1 MRIDE
6 RPFLVDV
13 DGDRMLAI
21 ATIRASPAPIGV
33 AIVVGGP
40 QYRVGSHRQFVHLAR
55 TLAAAGV
62 PCLRFDYR
70 GMGDSEGP
78 FVGFTGVSKD
88 MRAALDGFFGAVPDL
103 ERVVLW
109 GLCDGAT
116 AAAFYAGS
124 DERVAGLALFNP
136 WVRTTS
142 GAARATLTHYYA
154 RRIVDPAFW
163 RKLLAGR
170 VRWGSAARD
179 LSASW
184 SEARNGKAASPSG
197 AADEAPLPARFARAI
212 ARFEGPVL
220 IGLSGNDL
228 VAGEFQ
234 QAAQRHPELSRA
246 MGTPRVSMAAFP
258 GIDHTFS
265 RAAWRASIAR
275 ATLEWLGER
284 FPGQI
289 RAAAE
294 PANTLMEVK

>member
-13 DGDRMLAI
+13 EGDRMLAI
-21 ATIRASPAPIGV
+21 VTIPAAPARIGV

-55 TLAAAGV
+55 ALAAAGV

-88 MRAALDGFFGAVPDL
+88 IRAALDGFFGAIPGL
-103 ERVVLW
+103 EQVVLW

-124 DERVAGLALFNP
+124 DERVAGLTLFNP

-142 GAARATLTHYYA
+142 GAARTALTHYYA

-163 RKLLAGR
+163 RKLAGGR
-170 VRWGSAARD
+170 VRWGNAARD
-179 LSASW
+179 LKARW
-184 SEARNGKAASPSG
+184 TEARASESVSSSG
-197 AADEAPLPARFARAI
+197 THDAAPLPARFADAI
-212 ARFEGPVL
+212 GRFAGPVL
-220 IGLSGNDL
+220 LGMSGNDL
-228 VAGEFQ
+228 VAREFQ
-234 QAAQRHPELSRA
+234 QAAHVQPELSRA
-246 MGTPRVSMAAFP
+246 VETPRVRTVEFP

-265 RAAWRASIAR
+265 RAAWRASVTR
-275 ATLEWLGER
+275 STLEWLRGR
-284 FPGQI
+284 FPGQLE
-289 RAAAE
+289 AE
-294 PANTLMEVK
+294 ARPANGLMEVK

>member
-6 RPFLVDV
+6 RPFLVDIE
-13 DGDRMLAI
+13 GDRMLAI
-21 ATIRASPAPIGV
+21 ATVPASPARIGV

-55 TLAAAGV
+55 ALAAAGV

-78 FVGFTGVSKD
+78 FVGFTGVSADVRK
-88 MRAALDGFFGAVPDL
+88 ALDAFFDAVPCL

-116 AAAFYAGS
+116 AAAFHAAS

-154 RRIVDPAFW
+154 KRIVDPAFW
-163 RKLLAGR
+163 RKLVGGR
-170 VRWGSAARD
+170 VRWGTAVRE
-179 LSASW
+179 LSARW
-184 SEARNGKAASPSG
+184 SEARGGQAPSPSAAS
-197 AADEAPLPARFARAI
+197 EATPLPARFAGAI
-212 ARFEGPVL
+212 ARYAGPVL
-220 IGLSGNDL
+220 VGLSGNDL
-228 VAGEFQ
+228 VAREFQ
-234 QAAQRHPELSRA
+234 QAAELHPELSRA
-246 MGTPRVSMAAFP
+246 LETPRMSIAEFP

-265 RAAWRASIAR
+265 RAAWRAKIADV
-275 ATLEWLGER
+275 TLEWLRGR

-289 RAAAE
+289 AVDGT
-294 PANTLMEVK
+294 PAKGLMEVK